1 MRSVLR
7 PALTALASVAAVV
20 PLLVAGPLTPGQA
33 GTYDT
38 GKVTKVIDGD
48 TVVVDH
54 RAVVRLIGIDTPEHG
69 QCGYEAATRAL
80 RRLVGG
86 KQVVLRSDTGRSGL
100 RGRPERR
107 VLVRSGGRLVDS
119 TTSML
124 ERGLGVWM
132 PRKGEVTNTKAH
144 HRAADLA
151 AAAGTGWFD
160 EDRCGAGPGPEGAL
174 RMTVQWNADATKALS
189 DAQRRNE
196 EFIRIRNVSSVSVD
210 IDGWTLRVGN
220 DRSRKVPAG
229 GAIPPGGTVTVHVGY
244 GTNTVTDRY
253 LGSSVPMLQNA
264 DQTGHHHL
272 GSGAYLVDPRGD
284 MRAHMTY
291 PCVVDCADPT
301 AGGLRLSQ
309 VLVDPD
315 GQDSRALNGEYVAL
329 TNSGALPAR
338 TGDLVVE
345 IWPWVY
351 ELPAEHVLGPGE
363 TVMIHGGSG
372 HNDRLHRFLQAENP
386 PLRNIGGQV
395 VLRTYDAIVIDCFR
409 WGAGRC
415 PQYG

>member
-1 MRSVLR
+1 MRSLLR
-7 PALTALASVAAVV
+7 PALAALASVAAVV

-69 QCGYEAATRAL
+69 QCGYGAATRAL

-107 VLVRSGGRLVDS
+107 VLVRSGGKLVDS

-132 PRKGEVTNTKAH
+132 PRKGEVTNSKAH

-174 RMTVQWNADATKALS
+174 QMTVQWNADATKALS

-196 EFIRIRNVSSVSVD
+196 EFIRIRNVSTVPVD

-253 LGSSVPMLQNA
+253 LASSAPMLQNA
-264 DQTGHHHL
+264 DQTGRHHL
-272 GSGAYLVDPRGD
+272 GAGAYLVDPRGD
-284 MRAHMTY
+284 MRAHMTW
-291 PCVVDCADPT
+291 PCFVACTDPT
-301 AGGLRLSQ
+301 GGAVHLSQ
-309 VLVDPD
+309 VLIDPD
-315 GQDSRALNGEYVAL
+315 GPDDRALNGEYVAI
-329 TNSGALPAR
+329 TNTGPSQVR
-338 TGDLVVE
+338 SGDLVVE

-351 ELPAEHVLGPGE
+351 ELPADHLLDPGE
-363 TVMIHGGSG
+363 TVVIHGGSG
-372 HNDRLHRFLQAENP
+372 QNERLRRFLGAVNP
-386 PLRNIGGQV
+386 PLRNLGGQV
-395 VLRTYDAIVIDCFR
+395 VLRTYDGIVLDCDR
-409 WGAGRC
+409 WGSGRC
-415 PQYG
+415 PTYG